1 MYVLIEAPSSIACFA
16 SEKYL
21 MDALIACHECD
32 LIHRVKPL
40 PKKGVANCT
49 RCGSVL
55 YRHKPNSLERTLAL
69 SLAGLVL
76 FGLANWFPFLALK
89 MGSQV
94 HHTNLITGIQVLYD
108 QGMQALAVLVLITTV
123 LAPLAQLLGML
134 YVLLPLKRDRVPPKF
149 APVFRLV
156 LGLETWSMMEVFM
169 LGILVSV
176 VKLAKM
182 AQIVPGI
189 AIFSFF
195 ALIVVLAAAT
205 VSLDPHE
212 IWHRWEKLR

>member
-1 MYVLIEAPSSIACFA
+1 
-16 SEKYL
+16 

-40 PKKGVANCT
+40 PKKGVANCI

-55 YRHKPNSLERTLAL
+55 YRHKPNSIDRTLAL

-76 FGLANWFPFLALK
+76 FMLANAYPFLALK
-89 MGSQV
+89 MESQI
-94 HHTNLITGIQVLYD
+94 HQTNLITGIIVLYT
-108 QGMQALAVLVLITTV
+108 QGMQPLAILVLLTTI

-134 YVLLPLKRDRVPPKF
+134 YVLLPLRHDRVPPKF
-149 APVFRLV
+149 APIFRFLRI
-156 LGLETWSMMEVFM
+156 LETWSMMEVFM

-182 AQIVPGI
+182 AQIVPGV

-195 ALIVVLAAAT
+195 GLIVVLTAAT

>member
-1 MYVLIEAPSSIACFA
+1 
-16 SEKYL
+16 

-40 PKKGVANCT
+40 PKKGVANCI

-55 YRHKPNSLERTLAL
+55 YRHKPNSIERTLAL

-76 FGLANWFPFLALK
+76 FVLANSFPFLALK
-89 MGSQV
+89 MGAQV
-94 HHTNLITGIQVLYD
+94 HQTNLISGIMVLYN
-108 QGMQALAVLVLITTV
+108 QGMHALAIIVLLTTI

-134 YVLLPLKRDRVPPKF
+134 YVLMPLRHDRVPPKF
-149 APVFRLV
+149 APIFRFLHS
-156 LGLETWSMMEVFM
+156 LETWSMMEVFM

-195 ALIVVLAAAT
+195 GLIMVLTAAT
-205 VSLDPHE
+205 ASLDPHE

>member
-1 MYVLIEAPSSIACFA
+1 
-16 SEKYL
+16 

-40 PKKGVANCT
+40 PKKGVATCI

-55 YRHKPNSLERTLAL
+55 YRHKSNTLERTLAL

-76 FGLANWFPFLALK
+76 FLLANWFPFLSLK
-89 MGSQV
+89 METQV
-94 HHTNLITGIQVLYD
+94 HQTNLITGIEVLYN
-108 QGMQALAVLVLITTV
+108 QGMQPLAILVLLTTI
-123 LAPLAQLLGML
+123 LAPLVKLLGML
-134 YVLLPLKRDRVPPKF
+134 YMLLPLRHDRVPPKF
-149 APVFRLV
+149 APIFRFV
-156 LGLETWSMMEVFM
+156 RGLETWSMMEVFM

-195 ALIVVLAAAT
+195 GLIVVLAAAN

-212 IWHRWEKLR
+212 IWDRWEKLR

>member
-1 MYVLIEAPSSIACFA
+1 
-16 SEKYL
+16 
-21 MDALIACHECD
+21 MDAMIACHECD

-40 PKKGVANCT
+40 PKKGVANCV

-55 YRHKPNSLERTLAL
+55 YRHKPNGLERTLAL
-69 SLAGLVL
+69 SMAGLVL
-76 FGLANWFPFLALK
+76 FVLANAYPFLALK
-89 MGSQV
+89 MGSQT
-94 HHTNLITGIQVLYD
+94 HETNLITGIKVLYT
-108 QGMQALAVLVLITTV
+108 QGMQGVAIVVLLTTI

-134 YVLLPLKRDRVPPKF
+134 YLLLPLQHNRIAPQF
-149 APVFRLV
+149 APIFRFV
-156 LGLETWSMMEVFM
+156 RGLQPWSMIEVFM

-182 AQIVPGI
+182 AQIIPGV

>member
-1 MYVLIEAPSSIACFA
+1 MN
-16 SEKYL
+16 
-21 MDALIACHECD
+21 ALIACHECD

-40 PKKGVANCT
+40 PKKGIANCT

-76 FGLANWFPFLALK
+76 FVLANWFPFLALK
-89 MGSQV
+89 MESQI
-94 HHTNLITGIQVLYD
+94 HETNLITGIKVLYT
-108 QGMQALAVLVLITTV
+108 QGMQGLAVVVLLTTI

-134 YVLLPLKRDRVPPKF
+134 YLLLPLRHNRVPFKF
-149 APVFRLV
+149 APILRFVRWLQP
-156 LGLETWSMMEVFM
+156 WSMMEVFM

>member
-1 MYVLIEAPSSIACFA
+1 ME
-16 SEKYL
+16 
-21 MDALIACHECD
+21 ALIACHECD
-32 LIHRVKPL
+32 LIHRIKPL
-40 PKKGVANCT
+40 PKKGVANCI

-55 YRHKPNSLERTLAL
+55 YRDKPNSLERTLAL

-76 FGLANWFPFLALK
+76 FVLANWFPFLALK
-89 MGSQV
+89 MEAQI
-94 HHTNLITGIQVLYD
+94 HQTNLITGIKVLYT
-108 QGMQALAVLVLITTV
+108 QGMQGLAVVVLFTTI
-123 LAPLAQLLGML
+123 LAPLAQLVGML
-134 YVLLPLKRDRVPPKF
+134 YLLLPLRHNRVPPKF
-149 APVFRLV
+149 APIFRFV
-156 LGLETWSMMEVFM
+156 RGLETWSMMEVFM

-195 ALIVVLAAAT
+195 GLIVVLAAAT